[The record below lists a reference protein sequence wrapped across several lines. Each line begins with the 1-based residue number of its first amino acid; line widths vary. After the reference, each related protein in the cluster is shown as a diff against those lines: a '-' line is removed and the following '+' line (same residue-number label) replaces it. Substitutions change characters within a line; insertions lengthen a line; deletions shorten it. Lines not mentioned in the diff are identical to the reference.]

1 MTVSRRSFVGASLAF
16 AAVTQLESVAGTVVK
31 ATQSFPLSTQGEL
44 VTLETMTMA
53 TFTPYLNTVFHVDTG
68 GATLVPLKLLAVTDL
83 HQPGQPNDPEK
94 PGFYLRFKVQSGSIT
109 QGTYTFKH
117 VSLGKFPLF
126 IVASNAAS
134 PPQICIAVINR
145 MYP

>member
-31 ATQSFPLSTQGEL
+31 ATQSFPLSSQGEL

-53 TFTPYLNTVFHVDTG
+53 TFTPFLNTVFHVDTG
-68 GATLVPLKLLAVTDL
+68 GPTLLPLKLLAVTDL
-83 HQPGQPNDPEK
+83 HQPGQPNDPQK
-94 PGFYLRFKVQSGSIT
+94 PGFFLRFRVQSGKIT

-117 VSLGKFPLF
+117 ISLGKFPLF
-126 IVASNAAS
+126 IVASDAAKTL
-134 PPQICIAVINR
+134 QTCIAIVNR